1 MAFYHRMS
9 YFLFSVARKYSIDH
23 HKLKSDVSK
32 EFTRDRQDNLDPDGV
47 YLKNTKHFDCFVKE
61 HEIQEVNVGTVVLYL
76 KGVKL
81 AVSHQENLNLMN
93 DLEDE
98 NERQNKKYYF
108 YKISFVWN
116 ERLLCRLFIFVLKKK
131 FCQ

>member
-1 MAFYHRMS
+1 
-9 YFLFSVARKYSIDH
+9 
-23 HKLKSDVSK
+23 
-32 EFTRDRQDNLDPDGV
+32 
-47 YLKNTKHFDCFVKE
+47 
-61 HEIQEVNVGTVVLYL
+61 VNVGTVVLYL